1 MEIKVIRI
9 GLLGDS
15 AVGKTA
21 ICNSFLGCEYQVDSV
36 ATIGCEKFE
45 IKIKLE
51 NGKEIKLVFWD
62 TSGVERSHTTSLRTL
77 KGVRG
82 IILVF
87 DITSKNS
94 FDNIHNWLDEIKESL
109 SNPTIVLLGNKTDI
123 DKNEWKVAQEEI
135 DSLVKQK
142 NLVYFKSSAKTKKG
156 INESFNYLANI
167 IITKIQLNEKY
178 PGENNDEI
186 LKKLLLNEL
195 NHYKSEYDKLKKDY
209 DTLKKDYDKLKD
221 NYEKLNKE
229 LNKAKY
235 TIYNDEDKIKKN
247 INEINNLK
255 NNIFQKDDEIINLNL
270 KIKNLEN
277 FKTKSFN
284 NDDIIYIHFISSDK
298 NINCPIKCLKS
309 DTFAEVEEK
318 LYIKYQKY
326 RETNNKFF
334 AKEKIVMRFKTIIE
348 NSIND
353 GDKIE
358 LITSD

>member
-1 MEIKVIRI
+1 MSENNMEIKVIRI

-94 FDNIHNWLDEIKESL
+94 FDNIHNWLDETKESL

-209 DTLKKDYDKLKD
+209 DTLKKDYDKLK
-221 NYEKLNKE
+221 
-229 LNKAKY
+229 
-235 TIYNDEDKIKKN
+235 IIM
-247 INEINNLK
+247 IN
-255 NNIFQKDDEIINLNL
+255 
-270 KIKNLEN
+270 
-277 FKTKSFN
+277 
-284 NDDIIYIHFISSDK
+284 
-298 NINCPIKCLKS
+298 
-309 DTFAEVEEK
+309 
-318 LYIKYQKY
+318 
-326 RETNNKFF
+326 
-334 AKEKIVMRFKTIIE
+334 
-348 NSIND
+348 
-353 GDKIE
+353 
-358 LITSD
+358 